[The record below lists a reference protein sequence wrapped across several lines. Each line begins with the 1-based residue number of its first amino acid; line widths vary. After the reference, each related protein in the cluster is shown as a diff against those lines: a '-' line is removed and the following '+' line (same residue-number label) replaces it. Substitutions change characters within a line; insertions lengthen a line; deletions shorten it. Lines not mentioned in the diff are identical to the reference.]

1 MTLPP
6 LASTMLTLPSNDD
19 SVTHLSFDN
28 ISRSRDYDAL
38 MKVNSSSDIHQH
50 YQEPTHHRFKRDV
63 HQLNTDDSPSL
74 VDNLKSEQPISTPM
88 TLADPSQPSLLSLNH
103 DRFLINHTN
112 DHDDGQFPS
121 FSLSTDDTIRTSG
134 STRRDRCSSMLDDQ
148 LIEHSPSVVLN
159 QNRIS
164 QRIPTTSPAS
174 LSMSS
179 ESGDRNSV
187 SYGVDWSDRARP
199 TSHCWFPY
207 TFNYP
212 STAQRCA
219 YATCSNRKP
228 TVLMPFL
235 QCGSCGLTVHAH
247 HLNDSHATEDNV
259 LSSCRPSFIDNP
271 ISEKLYVNGEDNPS
285 NFDKHFWTHI
295 PTLTEPCVYCN
306 RKSIPKGLFVAR
318 FGQTSTRPALHI
330 TCQDTTITSTLS
342 KSCSPKMSHTSTG
355 LLCLWCFRSYHQQC
369 WEHLNAEEDK
379 IKCDY
384 GLLRNIIVRPQW
396 LHRSNQS
403 SSGFRAG
410 LSSHSTDSCSTLNS
424 FPYTPT
430 LVFINKRSGGQNGE
444 EIYRKLLQKL
454 NPRQVFLL
462 ESDATI
468 VNALDIYISLPNT
481 RICVCG
487 GDGSVSWF
495 LSRIAEVYSSNNN
508 PPVAICPLGTCNDL
522 SRVLAWGGHYNSKQ
536 LLPTLLKIPQAQV
549 VPLDRWQVHIEHI
562 DLPNLTSM
570 RRQHRD

>member
-6 LASTMLTLPSNDD
+6 LASTMLTVPSNDD

-38 MKVNSSSDIHQH
+38 MTVNSSSDIHQH
-50 YQEPTHHRFKRDV
+50 YQESTHHRFKRDV
-63 HQLNTDDSPSL
+63 HQLNTNDSPSL

-88 TLADPSQPSLLSLNH
+88 TLADPSHPSLLSLNH

-121 FSLSTDDTIRTSG
+121 FSSSTDDTIRTSG

-179 ESGDRNSV
+179 ESGNCNSV

-207 TFNYP
+207 TSNYP

-295 PTLTEPCVYCN
+295 PTLTEPFE
-306 RKSIPKGLFVAR
+306 IDMLTF
-318 FGQTSTRPALHI
+318 F
-330 TCQDTTITSTLS
+330 D
-342 KSCSPKMSHTSTG
+342 
-355 LLCLWCFRSYHQQC
+355 
-369 WEHLNAEEDK
+369 
-379 IKCDY
+379 
-384 GLLRNIIVRPQW
+384 RNIIVRPQW